1 MSTPNDL
8 FTAALE
14 DLGAIGAGETV
25 PNAEDG
31 EVARKT
37 FNRLVG
43 QLNRRLRTANFIRQ
57 QEFEF
62 STSQATYSIG
72 KATGDPLTEP
82 DFQVESGDAPLF
94 IKSAQIVFTNVD
106 PPVQLNLAVV
116 NQDQYRLITI
126 PRLSS
131 TFPNTLYYQATYPN
145 GTIRPWPA
153 FPTETTFKL
162 NLQWADQFTTVDS
175 ADVDTELDLPMGAE
189 EALVKALG
197 VKLWFKFPKRSN
209 FQLLKRDAEMAMA
222 DFKSRNSPP
231 PVVSTTDGIQDSCAS
246 AWNYQTRMPAN

>member
-1 MSTPNDL
+1 MSTPNDM

-57 QEFEF
+57 QEFTF
-62 STSQATYSIG
+62 GTSQATYSIG
-72 KATGDPLTEP
+72 KASNTP
-82 DFQVESGDAPLF
+82 DFVVDSGDAPVW

-106 PPVQLNLAVV
+106 PPVQLNLAVI

-153 FPTETTFKL
+153 FPTETSFKL
-162 NLQWADQFTTVDS
+162 NLQWADQFTTVES
-175 ADVDTELDLPMGAE
+175 ADVDTELSLPMGAE

-197 VKLWFKFPKRSN
+197 VKLWLKFPKRSS
-209 FQLLKRDAEMAMA
+209 FEILKRDAEMAMA

-231 PVVSTTDGIQDSCAS
+231 PVISTTDGIQDSAAS